1 MDGLPGAEKLSWQQ
15 DRAGMIGTT
24 KRRWTAHSAHAAGAA
39 PHRLGRTRPK
49 HAQEIALVTR
59 RAHSRGNE
67 DHVELD
73 GSRGEG
79 GGQILRTALAL
90 SLITGQ
96 PFRIIKIRANR
107 SNPGLRPQHCQAAL
121 AAAELGQAEM
131 TGATVGARELTFVPG
146 EYEPRDLTID
156 IGTAGSTSLVLQ
168 TLHLP
173 LALRCSQPVRLV
185 LTGGTFNPKAPAF
198 AFLASTWRAHLA
210 ELGMLVALSMPIA
223 GFYPRG
229 GGRLEAWIEPARP
242 RPITAPARG
251 PLKRV
256 YGAAGVANL
265 SDDIARRMRD
275 RAIECLNAHG
285 IAAEIDL
292 VRWSSPGQ
300 GAAVSLVAEHNG
312 IAPATFVGLGERGK
326 RSEAVAEEA
335 VTELLAFEAV
345 DQAAV
350 DTYSADQILLPLAL
364 AEERSEFTASAITEH
379 LRTNAQTICAFLD
392 RSITIDEPPTES
404 EPGRVVVA

>member
-1 MDGLPGAEKLSWQQ
+1 MDGFPAAEKLSWHQN
-15 DRAGMIGTT
+15 RAGAIGTPT
-24 KRRWTAHSAHAAGAA
+24 RRWRAHSVHAAGAA
-39 PHRLGRTRPK
+39 PHRLGRAGVMHPPEIPHVTQRPD
-49 HAQEIALVTR
+49 AR
-59 RAHSRGNE
+59 RVENR
-67 DHVELD
+67 VELD

-90 SLITGQ
+90 SLITGR
-96 PFRIIKIRANR
+96 PFRMINIRANR
-107 SNPGLRPQHCQAAL
+107 SNPGLRPQHCKAAL
-121 AAAELGQAEM
+121 AAAELGHAKV

-146 EYEPRDLTID
+146 EYELRDLTID

-173 LALRCSQPVRLV
+173 LALRSLQPLRLV
-185 LTGGTFNPKAPAF
+185 LTGGTFNSKAPAF

-210 ELGMLVALSMPIA
+210 ELGMPVAVSMPVA

-229 GGRLEAWIEPARP
+229 GGQLEAWIEPARP
-242 RPITAPARG
+242 RAITATVRG
-251 PLKRV
+251 PLQRL
-256 YGAAGVANL
+256 YGTAGIANL

-275 RAIECLNAHG
+275 RAIECLKAHG
-285 IAAEIDL
+285 IEAEIEL

-300 GAAVSLVAEHNG
+300 GAAISLTAEHGG

-326 RSEAVAEEA
+326 RSEAVADEA

-350 DTYSADQILLPLAL
+350 DPYAADQILLPLSL
-364 AEERSEFTASAITEH
+364 AEGRSEFTASAITEH
-379 LRTNAQTICAFLD
+379 LRTNAQTIAAFLD
-392 RSITIDEPPTES
+392 RSITIDEPPTDS
-404 EPGRVVVA
+404 EPGRVVVT